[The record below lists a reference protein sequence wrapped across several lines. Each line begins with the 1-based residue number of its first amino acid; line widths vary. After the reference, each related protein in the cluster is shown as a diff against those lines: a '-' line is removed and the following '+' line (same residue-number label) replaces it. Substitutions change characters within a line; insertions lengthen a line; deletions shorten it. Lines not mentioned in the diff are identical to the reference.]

1 MLEPTPQSIANQLV
15 IKRLG
20 LVPYSDTIEQMQNF
34 TAARDKHTPDEIW
47 LLEHPA
53 VFTQGQAGKQEHIL
67 AAGNIP
73 VIQSD
78 RGGQVTYHGPG
89 QLVCYLLMDI
99 KRKNLGIRDL
109 VTGIERSIIDLLSGF
124 EIEASARRE
133 APGVYVQNSKV
144 AALGLRIRKGCSYHG
159 LSLNVAM
166 DLEPFSRIN
175 PCGYAGLEVT
185 DLCQLGVHEDFSS
198 VADKLVKQLLE
209 IFGYDSPR

>member
-1 MLEPTPQSIANQLV
+1 MANQLV

-198 VADKLVKQLLE
+198 IADKLVKQLLE

>member
-198 VADKLVKQLLE
+198 IADKLVKQLLE

>member
-1 MLEPTPQSIANQLV
+1 MLEPTPLSIANQLV